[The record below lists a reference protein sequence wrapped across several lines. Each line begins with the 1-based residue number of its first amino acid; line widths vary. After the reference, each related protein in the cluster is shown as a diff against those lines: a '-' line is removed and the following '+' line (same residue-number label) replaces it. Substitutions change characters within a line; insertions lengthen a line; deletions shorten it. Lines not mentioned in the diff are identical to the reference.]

1 MIDILIIPSRKE
13 VGPLTMLESM
23 SLEKIVI
30 SYKDCGAASMAL
42 DKNAGILLSKNNP
55 LFYFNAI
62 KKILDNKNIFD
73 EIKKN
78 ARKKVIKNF
87 SMINEAKIIEKLL

>member
-1 MIDILIIPSRKE
+1 
-13 VGPLTMLESM
+13 
-23 SLEKIVI
+23 
-30 SYKDCGAASMAL
+30 MAL

-55 LFYFNAI
+55 LLYFNAI

-78 ARKKVIKNF
+78 ARKKVIENF
-87 SMINEAKIIEKLL
+87 SMINEAKIVEKLL